1 MKKIN
6 VDSPEKLK
14 NLKSNQEITETSFKD
29 DISRKSSY
37 FNNKNLTKELRL
49 SLLDKVHI
57 PLKKGFKVTLEQ
69 EDITAI
75 HSPRNTDQK

>member
-1 MKKIN
+1 MKVT
-6 VDSPEKLK
+6 VDSPEKSK
-14 NLKSNQEITETSFKD
+14 NRKVNQEITVTSFKD
-29 DISRKSSY
+29 DISRKSSN
-37 FNNKNLTKELRL
+37 FSNKNITKELRL
-49 SLLDKVHI
+49 SLFDKVHI

>member
-1 MKKIN
+1 MKVT
-6 VDSPEKLK
+6 VDSPEKSK
-14 NLKSNQEITETSFKD
+14 NRKVNQEITVTSFKD
-29 DISRKSSY
+29 DISRKSSN
-37 FNNKNLTKELRL
+37 FSNKNITKELRL